1 MSIFRFHCKQ
11 CGKCCINREDILLN
25 PKDLY
30 NISKELGLAPQDTIA
45 QYCVVYLGQNSR
57 IPIVRLKPRGSIKRC
72 PLLRDRKCS
81 VHNAKPTVCALF
93 PLGRS
98 IKLDAK
104 ETDPDA
110 IERARIQYIINPI
123 ECGDRSEEHTVRE
136 WVESFGIPIHD
147 NDFIAWQKALF
158 TVRQK
163 IVELEK
169 MLPDKS
175 MELVWSIT
183 YQALYLNYDI
193 QEDFREQFQK
203 KTATVLSTHL
213 NICRY
218 CGRSSAMND
227 DRNRSQIIRIDA
239 RNCFVESLNDA
250 FEIGKAHFTF
260 ASYDLSKPSGQRQTN
275 SIQIYIDMA
284 EVLELCRKLVG
295 GELRYL
301 MQVKKKKW
309 RQHAA
314 LSVPWWHFGGKS
326 SQDTDGRVRMG
337 KACRGRRGSSAAVR
351 SDFLFVADSG
361 PGETNAKGLIVPRF
375 GKNPENHVSVSMTF

>member
-1 MSIFRFHCKQ
+1 MNQRLQHIVEHYDEMCIGTDEHFRFHCKQ

-30 NISKELGLAPQDTIA
+30 NISKELGLAPRDTIA
-45 QYCVVYLGQNSR
+45 HYCEVYLGQNSR

-104 ETDPDA
+104 ETDPNA

-158 TVRQK
+158 SVRQQ

-175 MELVWSIT
+175 MERVWSIT

-193 QEDFREQFQK
+193 QEDFRKQFQ

-213 NICRY
+213 NSCRH

-227 DRNRSQIIRIDA
+227 DRNRNQIIRIDA

-284 EVLELCRKLVG
+284 EVLELCRKLMG

-301 MQVKKKKW
+301 MQVKKKMATA
-309 RQHAA
+309 RRSISGLAA
-314 LSVPWWHFGGKS
+314 LRRKS
-326 SQDTDGRVRMG
+326 SQGTDGHERMG
-337 KACRGRRGSSAAVR
+337 KACRGLRSSSAAVR
-351 SDFLFVADSG
+351 RIFFSLLTA
-361 PGETNAKGLIVPRF
+361 VPE
-375 GKNPENHVSVSMTF
+375 KPTPKA